1 MTTNSEIKNF
11 IWYCPVCGAKFD
23 NQKLEFSKNPNIDF
37 FRKCNKCFK
46 YFDIDNKEIKNYER
60 NNLL

>member
-11 IWYCPVCGAKFD
+11 ILRCPHCGAKFD
-23 NQKLEFSKNPNIDF
+23 NQKLEFSINPNIDF

-46 YFDIDNKEIKNYER
+46 YFDIDNKEIKI
-60 NNLL
+60 